1 MRDIS
6 QPGCQ
11 GKEKILKNKRV
22 KVAMAQAGLS
32 QVQLAD
38 ILGVTTTELSIMLKY
53 ELAVKEQNEITA
65 RIREYESLRKKEA

>member
-1 MRDIS
+1 M
-6 QPGCQ
+6 
-11 GKEKILKNKRV
+11 KNKRV

-53 ELAVKEQNEITA
+53 ELAVKEQNEITS
-65 RIREYESLRKKEA
+65 RIREYESLRKREA